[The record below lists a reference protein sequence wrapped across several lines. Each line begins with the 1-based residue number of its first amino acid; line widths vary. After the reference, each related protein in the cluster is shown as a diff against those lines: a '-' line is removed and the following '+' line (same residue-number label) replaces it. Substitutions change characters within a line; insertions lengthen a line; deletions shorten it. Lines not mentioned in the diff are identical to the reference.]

1 VTGVLAATGLP
12 VLAVAATGWCAWHCV
27 RGLRRGGHATP
38 LSHPVARPDEVRQ
51 ARADLDALTLEMSDH
66 NTADRPGMADQPG
79 AAGRSDN
86 GAPAGHGVPS

>member
-1 VTGVLAATGLP
+1 
-12 VLAVAATGWCAWHCV
+12 
-27 RGLRRGGHATP
+27 
-38 LSHPVARPDEVRQ
+38 VRQ

-66 NTADRPGMADQPG
+66 NTADRPGTADQPG